1 MASNTLQ
8 FTINLNGNAYT
19 GIAQID
25 KALNKVNVNATKTE
39 SLMERINTAA
49 FKINNIF
56 GAVQNTIGK
65 VSGAIEKVVEVGSTN
80 ELQKMNMTTLFKGN
94 AEAAEEMFSKI
105 SEYGK
110 QTVYDKAGLIDAQKT
125 MMSFG
130 LSGEKSFETL
140 KQIGDIAMGDKQ
152 KMQSLALAF
161 SQATSAGKLQGQD
174 LMQLINAGF
183 NPLQTISERTGE
195 SLVSLKDKMSKG
207 QISAEMLAQAFKWA
221 TDENGL
227 FYDGAMKAGTT
238 TAGMIGQ
245 LQDSFDE
252 LLINIFN
259 KSKPIID
266 TCLEIATAILG
277 RAGEIINNWSSI
289 ADSIADVAP
298 ILIGVTGAIAAVT
311 VAVQAQNIALQALI
325 VWEGICKTATTL
337 WAGAQSVLNAV
348 MHANPIGLIIAG
360 IALLVGAIVY
370 VCKHL
375 TGWSTLWDGV
385 MGFMKY
391 SFYTFVDAI
400 KLYFNTYINGFLI
413 GLDKIK
419 LGWYK
424 FKEACGIGD
433 SAENQ
438 KAIASINADVE
449 ARQKAITDGAKAV
462 MDNAVKAKESL
473 AKGFSGMSWQSSSAK
488 DKIGAGNI
496 TKTGV
501 QDQLVAAANG
511 SMASDASQSAMP
523 SASQSTSAVATGGTR
538 NTSITIKI
546 EDMIKQV
553 IFNGSTEDN
562 KASIEK
568 NFAECLYRVLGMA
581 QNSI

>member
-8 FTINLNGNAYT
+8 FTINLDGNAYT
-19 GIAQID
+19 GLAKINN
-25 KALNKVNVNATKTE
+25 ALNKVNVNATKTP
-39 SLMERINTAA
+39 SLMDRISDAA

-65 VSGAIEKVVEVGSTN
+65 VSGAIEKVVEVGSSS
-80 ELQKMNMTTLFKGN
+80 EMDKMNMTTLFRGN
-94 AEAAEEMFSKI
+94 VEAAEDMFSKI
-105 SEYGK
+105 SEYSK
-110 QTVYDKAGLIDAQKT
+110 NTTYDKSSLLEAQKL
-125 MMSFG
+125 MMRMDF
-130 LSGEKSFETL
+130 SGTKAYESL
-140 KQIGDIAMGDKQ
+140 QMIGDIAMGDKQ
-152 KMQSLALAF
+152 SLQSLSLAF
-161 SQATSAGKLQGQD
+161 AQATGEGKLMTQD
-174 LMQLINAGF
+174 WRQMVNAGF

-195 SLVSLKDKMSKG
+195 SMSSLRKKMEEG
-207 QISAEMLAQAFKWA
+207 RISADMLTQAFKWA
-221 TDENGL
+221 TSEGGL
-227 FYDGAMKAGTT
+227 FYNGALNASTT
-238 TAGMIGQ
+238 TVGKIGN
-245 LQDSFDE
+245 LQKSFDE
-252 LLINIFN
+252 LLANIFN

-266 TCLEIATAILG
+266 TCLEIATALIG
-277 RAGEIINNWSSI
+277 KAGEIIDNWTSI
-289 ADSIADVAP
+289 AASIADVAP
-298 ILIGVTGAIAAVT
+298 IFFGVAGAIAAVT
-311 VAVQAQNIALQALI
+311 VAAQAQNIALQALI

-375 TGWSTLWDGV
+375 TGWSTLWEGV

-391 SFYTFVDAI
+391 SFYAFVDAI
-400 KLYFNTYINGFLI
+400 KLYFNTYINGFMM
-413 GLDKIK
+413 GLDKVK

-438 KAIASINADVE
+438 KAIAAINADVE
-449 ARQKAITDGAKAV
+449 ARHKAITDGAKAV
-462 MDNAVKAKESL
+462 MDNATKAKESL

-496 TKTGV
+496 AKAGV

-511 SMASDASQSAMP
+511 GMASEASQSAMP